1 MAQDTAFNQQ
11 SSQHTDQ
18 RGRDLK
24 PHRIKPWAWFLWIAF
39 DVCLVAYTIKSTADV
54 WPNLLWLSILGGV
67 AVLAGS
73 LYVSAHSYDL
83 LDDVRKRATVGAAIM
98 TLALIIN
105 VLLHGLISRKYSTAQ
120 EKRQEEIEL
129 QKQTADI
136 ASKQLAEM
144 KSVLDAQTNLAN
156 ANAQIERNA
165 AIRSDADR
173 RYYRSTGVRRGGAG
187 ASLLSGPALSNMQIL
202 KVAEV
207 SASPADTAE
216 EWFWYVFLGFSLELI
231 TAAVTSTWVKIA
243 TLKDLNN
250 NGIPDEEEGYVQ
262 PRKRGFWG
270 RVFGRGQSPA
280 GKPQT
285 HTAEIPENASQE
297 EVEAYFSR
305 KHKDAPEFTLI
316 EYPAGSNIGYLKQDG
331 RFICLEMPY
340 QEAKAELAR
349 MKEQLAAN
357 PPAAVVKSRAAGAN
371 FYAPSELPERT
382 LQTTREIT
390 SPAAPDHH
398 PYTGSKKAARKRTA
412 GTELSESLERPESIA
427 DFSQATA
434 RREGK
439 EWIVFGMTLPD
450 IPGVR
455 YESKKRTGVIEF
467 RKAGRGPRA
476 GSGIGQFG
484 KREVIRLGTLSDG
497 ERAVQVAAA
506 IANKMAERGITADIQ
521 A

>member
-1 MAQDTAFNQQ
+1 MAQIAASAQQ
-11 SSQHTDQ
+11 KDR

-83 LDDVRKRATVGAAIM
+83 LDDVRKRATVGAAVM

-136 ASKQLAEM
+136 ASKQLAGM
-144 KSVLDAQTNLAN
+144 KSVLDAQTSLAN

-173 RYYRSTGVRRGGAG
+173 RYYRSTGVRRAGAG
-187 ASLLSGPALSNMQIL
+187 ASPLSGPALGNMQVMKI
-202 KVAEV
+202 AEV
-207 SASPADTAE
+207 RASPADTAD
-216 EWFWYVFLGFSLELI
+216 EWFWYVFLGFSLELV
-231 TAAVTSTWVKIA
+231 TAAVMSTWVKVA
-243 TLKDLNN
+243 TLRDLNN
-250 NGIPDEEEGYVQ
+250 NGIPDDEEGYVQ
-262 PRKRGFWG
+262 IPKRGLFR
-270 RVFGRGQSPA
+270 RVFGRGQFPSKSQA
-280 GKPQT
+280 Y
-285 HTAEIPENASQE
+285 TAEISENASQE
-297 EVEAYFSR
+297 EAEAYFTR
-305 KHKDAPEFTLI
+305 KHIDAPEFTLI
-316 EYPAGSNIGYLKQDG
+316 EFPAGSNIGYLKQDG

-349 MKEQLAAN
+349 MKEQLASN
-357 PPAAVVKSRAAGAN
+357 LPAAVVKSRAAGAN
-371 FYAPSELPERT
+371 FYTPSELPEQR
-382 LQTTREIT
+382 LQSTRET
-390 SPAAPDHH
+390 ASPARPDNH
-398 PYTGSKKAARKRTA
+398 PYTGNKKAARKRSA
-412 GTELSESLERPESIA
+412 ETEISESPEHSESIA
-427 DFSQATA
+427 DFSQASA
-434 RREGK
+434 RREGR

-467 RKAGRGPRA
+467 RRAGRGPRA

-506 IANKMAERGITADIQ
+506 VANKMAEKGITVDDQ